1 MNLKKYYKSLL
12 SGSSELIAL
21 IGENKITATYPQDEK
36 KFPIVAFEDM
46 SSADVAFSDNKP
58 EGTSAQVRIHVFSK
72 TESGYPKAEEIA
84 EVVRSIFRED
94 YWAMTNNTETP
105 DVSDNIKHRVLDF
118 RREFYSL

>member
-21 IGENKITATYPQDEK
+21 IGANRITSTYPQDVK
-36 KFPIVAFEDM
+36 KFPLVAFEDIN
-46 SSADVAFSDNKP
+46 SADVAFSDNKP

-72 TESGYPKAEEIA
+72 TECGYPKAEEIA
-84 EVVRSIFRED
+84 EVIRSIFRED

>member
-21 IGENKITATYPQDEK
+21 IGANKITSTYPQDVK
-36 KFPIVAFEDM
+36 KFPLVAFEDM
-46 SSADVAFSDNKP
+46 NSADVAFSDNKP

-72 TESGYPKAEEIA
+72 TESGYPKAEDIA
-84 EVVRSIFRED
+84 EVIRLIFRED
-94 YWAMTNNTETP
+94 FWAMTNNTETP

>member
-1 MNLKKYYKSLL
+1 MNLKKYCKSLL

-21 IGENKITATYPQDEK
+21 IGKNKITATYPQDEK
-36 KFPIVAFEDM
+36 NFPLVAFEDM
-46 SSADVAFSDNKP
+46 NSADVAFSDNLP

-72 TESGYPKAEEIA
+72 TESGYPKAEDIA
-84 EVVRSIFRED
+84 EVIRSIFRED
-94 YWAMTNNTETP
+94 FWAMTNNTGTP